1 MNPENDPRPARRGAT
16 PEQLRADIDS
26 GRTGDKV
33 GGFDPAAAPLCAD
46 DEAGG
51 VQHDPQLI
59 AEMRAQEIALA
70 PKPST
75 RQNCATPELAP
86 DGDGVKTPYL
96 WPIAAGVLG
105 AVVLAGVI
113 LLLL

>member
-1 MNPENDPRPARRGAT
+1 MNVGNEPGPPRRGAT

-33 GGFDPAAAPLCAD
+33 GGFDPAAAPLCSD

-51 VQHDPQLI
+51 VQLDPELI
-59 AEMRAQEIALA
+59 AAMCAQECAKA

-75 RQNCATPELAP
+75 RQNGATPELAP
-86 DGDGVKTPYL
+86 DGDGVRTPYV

-113 LLLL
+113 LLLV

>member
-1 MNPENDPRPARRGAT
+1 MSFGNEPDPPRRGAT

-33 GGFDPAAAPLCAD
+33 GGFDPAAAPLCSD

-51 VQHDPQLI
+51 AQNNPELI
-59 AEMRAQEIALA
+59 ALVRALECAKA
-70 PKPST
+70 PRPS
-75 RQNCATPELAP
+75 RRENGATPELAP
-86 DGDGVKTPYL
+86 DGRGVKTPYL

-105 AVVLAGVI
+105 AAVLAGVI
-113 LLLL
+113 LLLV

>member
-1 MNPENDPRPARRGAT
+1 MSFGNEPGPPRRGAT

-33 GGFDPAAAPLCAD
+33 GGFDPAAVPLCAD

-51 VQHDPQLI
+51 VQHDPELL
-59 AEMRAQEIALA
+59 AEVRAQELAKA

-86 DGDGVKTPYL
+86 DGDGVKIPYA

-105 AVVLAGVI
+105 AVAMAGVI
-113 LLLL
+113 LLLV